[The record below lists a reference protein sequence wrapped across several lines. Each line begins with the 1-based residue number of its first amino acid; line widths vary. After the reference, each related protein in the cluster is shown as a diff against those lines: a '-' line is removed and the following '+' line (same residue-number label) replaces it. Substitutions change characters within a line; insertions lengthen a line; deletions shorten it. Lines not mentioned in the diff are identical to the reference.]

1 MDGGSAVMS
10 IIEGD
15 DDRGGREN
23 ESEEVEEIVGCD
35 WDELLDAKKGW
46 DAELVE
52 KSSNGHQSSVVEGA
66 PGVPD

>member
-15 DDRGGREN
+15 EDGGGREN

-35 WDELLDAKKGW
+35 
-46 DAELVE
+46 
-52 KSSNGHQSSVVEGA
+52 
-66 PGVPD
+66 